1 MNRCHSSKIHPNEE
15 NSMNERKTDL
25 AVEAGTQSGVLLLP
39 EPPEPSSGSEEEG
52 RLLIAEAKEYL
63 ARALPGAKQ
72 GEPRAESKK
81 PRLRNYTADRLFKEE
96 PQRYRLISAML
107 TEGVGIRSIMRACKT
122 DVRTIR
128 SVERRDAQ
136 TVTTQKTK
144 LIGTLGRVATMTAER
159 LEEEIPKMNHQQ
171 LAISMGIATDKL
183 QTLTGDPTLR
193 IEHSINPGPNIF
205 DRVAN
210 LHADLMKAVQAKVIE
225 PTIPELT
232 EQ

>member
-1 MNRCHSSKIHPNEE
+1 MFLRSNQRMSAKRDSITVAAEI
-15 NSMNERKTDL
+15 
-25 AVEAGTQSGVLLLP
+25 EAGGQLALPASASGSVEEGKLLI
-39 EPPEPSSGSEEEG
+39 EEAKDYMAGPPE
-52 RLLIAEAKEYL
+52 
-63 ARALPGAKQ
+63 AKQ

-81 PRLRNYTADRLFKEE
+81 PRLRNYTAGRLFNEE

-128 SVERRDAQ
+128 SVERRDAT

-144 LIGTLGRVATMTAER
+144 LIGTLARVARMTAER
-159 LEEEIPKMNHQQ
+159 MEEEIPRMNHQS
-171 LAISMGIATDKL
+171 LGISCGISVDKL

-205 DRVAN
+205 DRVAK
-210 LHADLMKAVQAKVIE
+210 LHADMMKVVQAKVIK
-225 PTIPELT
+225 PTIPQLT

>member
-1 MNRCHSSKIHPNEE
+1 
-15 NSMNERKTDL
+15 MNERKADL
-25 AVEAGTQSGVLLLP
+25 AVEAEAGGQLALPASASGSVEEGKLLI
-39 EPPEPSSGSEEEG
+39 EEAKDYMAGPPE
-52 RLLIAEAKEYL
+52 
-63 ARALPGAKQ
+63 AKQ

-128 SVERRDAQ
+128 SVERRDTA

-183 QTLTGDPTLR
+183 QTLTGDPTVR
-193 IEHSINPGPNIF
+193 IDHTLKPGQNIF
-205 DRVAN
+205 ERMAN
-210 LHADLMKAVQAKVIE
+210 LHADLMKVVHARVIE
-225 PTIPELT
+225 PTIPQLT